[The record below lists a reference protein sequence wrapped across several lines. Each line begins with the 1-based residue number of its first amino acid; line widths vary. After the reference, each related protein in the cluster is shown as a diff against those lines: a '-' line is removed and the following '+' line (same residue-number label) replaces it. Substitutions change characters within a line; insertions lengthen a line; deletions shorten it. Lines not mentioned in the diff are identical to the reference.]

1 VASRGRVLRPA
12 AAAAAVAVLAGGCAT
27 VPSVGRP
34 AAVTGASG
42 QAQQFVQ
49 PIPPVPN
56 ANWKPQEVVQGFL
69 AASASI
75 TDNHAAAR
83 RFLVPNLRKNFQP
96 SWAVTVVGSLSTP
109 LVSRIGPP
117 NLPTESYLAAE
128 VQLTGQQLA
137 SISNIGQYLD
147 NPGSHTYTFKL
158 AKINGQWL
166 ISDLPRTSLLL
177 TKADFEE
184 VYQPRNLYF
193 WAPSAEAL
201 VPEPVFAPQ
210 QTSYADVATNLV
222 DALLM
227 TNQYSRSWLVSATTT
242 AFPSGTTLASNVA
255 IVGPSAVVN
264 LAGAAAHSGPQ
275 QLRHM
280 AAQLVTTL
288 TSGSYLQPPIARSV
302 VLEINGKPVVIGKH
316 QVQGPGQYADLL
328 PSFPSSS
335 VYFVGSSG
343 AVAALT
349 TNSSGSVTG
358 PVTGP
363 FGHAKIP
370 FTTLAVSPAGPTQ
383 LAGAVA
389 AGHSCEIYYG
399 GLTGT
404 APPGRRVLPGRP
416 GPCASLSWDT
426 LGDIWAATPQDAW
439 VLPPGGRKPVPVS
452 LPPLPGSRPPPYRV
466 LALRIAAD
474 GVRAAMLVQTQSGA
488 RQLLLSAV
496 IRNKNSIQLGPTVT
510 IGTNLAAAATA
521 LSWYDPD
528 HLIVLAG
535 AQLYEIPANG
545 GAAVPVGPVPPGTD
559 SVTAAGPGY
568 VATGGL
574 HEVLKSSGPDE
585 IQQPVAKGT
594 SPAYPG

>member
-1 VASRGRVLRPA
+1 VASRGGVLRPA

-56 ANWKPQEVVQGFL
+56 AGWKPQQIVQGFL

-83 RFLVPNLRKNFQP
+83 RFLAPNLRKNFQP
-96 SWAVTVVGSLSTP
+96 SWAVTVVGSLSTS
-109 LVSRIGPP
+109 LVSRVGPP
-117 NLPTESYLAAE
+117 NLQNESTL
-128 VQLTGQQLA
+128 VTRVTLTGQQLA

-147 NPGSHTYTFKL
+147 NPGSHTYTFML

-166 ISDLPRTSLLL
+166 ISNLPRTSLLL

-193 WAPSAEAL
+193 WAPSGAAL

-222 DALLM
+222 NALLM
-227 TNQYSRSWLVSATTT
+227 TNQYSRSWLVSATST
-242 AFPSGTTLASNVA
+242 AFPSGTTLVGNVA
-255 IVGPSAVVN
+255 ITGPSAVVN
-264 LAGAAAHSGPQ
+264 LTGAVSHSGPQ

-302 VLEINGKPVVIGKH
+302 VLEIDGKPVDVKGQ
-316 QVQGPGQYADLL
+316 QVQEPADYSDLL
-328 PSFPSSS
+328 PSFPASFL
-335 VYFVGSSG
+335 YFVGSSG
-343 AVAALT
+343 AVMALT
-349 TNSSGSVTG
+349 TKTSG
-358 PVTGP
+358 PVTVPVAGA
-363 FGHAKIP
+363 FAHAKIP
-370 FTTLAVSPAGPTQ
+370 FTTLAVAPAGPTQ

-389 AGHSCEIYYG
+389 AGGSCEIYYG

-404 APPGRRVLPGRP
+404 APPGHLLLPGRP

-426 LGDIWAATPQDAW
+426 LGDIWAVTAQDIW
-439 VLPPGGRKPVPVS
+439 VLPPGGRKPVSVL
-452 LPPLPGSRPPPYRV
+452 LPQLPGSKPPPYRV
-466 LALRIAAD
+466 LALRVAAD

-496 IRNKNSIQLGPTVT
+496 IRNKRSIQLGPTVT
-510 IGTNLAAAATA
+510 IGTNLTPLPTA

-535 AQLYEIPANG
+535 SQLYEIPANG
-545 GAAVPVGPVPPGTD
+545 GAAVPVGPVPPGTE
-559 SVTAAGPGY
+559 SVTAAGPGE

-574 HEVLKSSGPDE
+574 TEVLKSSGPDE
-585 IQQPVAKGT
+585 IQQPVVKGT

>member
-1 VASRGRVLRPA
+1 VASHGGVLRPA

-56 ANWKPQEVVQGFL
+56 ASWKPQQIVQGFL

-117 NLPTESYLAAE
+117 NLQNESYLVAT
-128 VQLTGQQLA
+128 VKLTGQQLA

-147 NPGSHTYTFKL
+147 NPGSHIYTFKL
-158 AKINGQWL
+158 AKIDGQWL
-166 ISDLPRTSLLL
+166 ISDRPPRTSLLL

-193 WAPSAEAL
+193 WAPSGEAL

-210 QTSYADVATNLV
+210 QVSYADVATNLV
-222 DALLM
+222 NALLM
-227 TNQYSRSWLVSATTT
+227 TTQYSGSWLASATTT
-242 AFPSGTTLASNVA
+242 AFPKGTTLVGNVA
-255 IVGPSAVVN
+255 ITGPSAIVN
-264 LAGAAAHSGPQ
+264 LTGAVSHAGPE

-302 VLEINGKPVVIGKH
+302 VLEVNGKPVDVD
-316 QVQGPGQYADLL
+316 GQQIQEPAQYSDLL
-328 PSFPSSS
+328 PSFS
-335 VYFVGSSG
+335 VSPLYFVGSSG
-343 AVAALT
+343 GVTALT
-349 TNSSGSVTG
+349 AKTSG

-370 FTTLAVSPAGPTQ
+370 YTTLAASPTGPTQ

-389 AGHSCEIYYG
+389 AGKSCEIYYG
-399 GLTGT
+399 GLTGA
-404 APPGRRVLPGRP
+404 APPEHRLLPGRP
-416 GPCASLSWDT
+416 GACTSLSWDT
-426 LGDIWAATPQDAW
+426 LGDIWAATPQDIW
-439 VLPPGGRKPVPVS
+439 VLPPGGRNPVS
-452 LPPLPGSRPPPYRV
+452 VMLPLLPGSKPPPYRV
-466 LALRIAAD
+466 LALRVAAD

-488 RQLLLSAV
+488 HQLLLSAV
-496 IRNKNSIQLGPTVT
+496 IRDNHSIQLGPTVT
-510 IGTNLAAAATA
+510 IGTNLTAPPTA

-528 HLIVLAG
+528 HLIVLA
-535 AQLYEIPANG
+535 ASQLYQIPANG
-545 GAAVPVGPVPPGTD
+545 GAAVPVGPVPPGTQ
-559 SVTAAGPGY
+559 SVTSAGPGQ

-574 HEVLKSSGPDE
+574 GEVLKSSGPDE
-585 IQQPVAKGT
+585 IQQPVVKGT